1 MHRTR
6 IRAMLT
12 AVLLV
17 LASTALAACGDD
29 DGDTSASQEANA
41 TDRAFAAEMIGHH
54 QAAVEMAEAAR
65 KNASRE
71 EITELA
77 DAIITT
83 QNAEIAQM
91 KTAEQRLADAGV
103 DERDLGMTEAEMGMD
118 MDMDMLMSTEGF
130 DRMFIDMMIPH
141 HQGAIRMARM
151 ELADGQDPELRKLAE
166 AIIAAQSKEIEEM
179 NAWREDWYGEP
190 SPAGGVPDEA
200 MGSHMSD
207 EEQEHGMDHS
217 G

>member
-6 IRAMLT
+6 ILATLT
-12 AVLLV
+12 VALLATV
-17 LASTALAACGDD
+17 PLAACGDD
-29 DGDTSASQEANA
+29 GGDSSASQQANA

-54 QAAVEMAEAAR
+54 EMAVEMAEAAQ

-71 EITELA
+71 QITELA
-77 DAIITT
+77 EAIITT

-103 DERDLGMTEAEMGMD
+103 DQRDLGMTDAEMGMD
-118 MDMDMLMSTEGF
+118 MDMDMLQSTPGF

-151 ELADGQDPELRKLAE
+151 ELADGQNPELRDLAE
-166 AIIAAQSKEIEEM
+166 AIIAAQTKEIEQM
-179 NAWREDWYGEP
+179 NAWREDWFGAP
-190 SPAGGVPDEA
+190 SPAAGVPDEDA
-200 MGSHMSD
+200 GPHMSD